1 MTGVTVC
8 FGAVNSIKAL
18 WETRIKKNKEEL
30 KRDKEQ
36 RERAAVG
43 R

>member
-8 FGAVNSIKAL
+8 FGTVNSVKAL
-18 WETRIKKNKEEL
+18 WETRIKKSKDDL
-30 KRDKEQ
+30 R
-36 RERAAVG
+36 RERDQKDRATVV

>member
-8 FGAVNSIKAL
+8 FGTVNSIKAL
-18 WETRIKKNKEEL
+18 WETRIKKNKEDL
-30 KRDKEQ
+30 NRAKEQ
-36 RERAAVG
+36 RDRVAVG

>member
-8 FGAVNSIKAL
+8 FGTVNSIKAL

-30 KRDKEQ
+30 NRAKEQ
-36 RERAAVG
+36 RERATVG